1 MTPVLERPA
10 AASYSMKLVKPV
22 PGSLDEVFSAIQGE
36 GTRVGERHLFIRMG
50 GCPFRCQYCDTPS
63 GLVPQTHCRVETPPS
78 SRKFKRVPNPVT
90 PEALFTIAGSFL
102 AGDTAHRA
110 VVITGGEPLWQA
122 PYLVSAL
129 PLLREYGKKIYLETA
144 GAHPAELQSIL
155 PFVDVIAMDIKPPSS
170 SGMKPLWSA
179 HRDFL
184 RIGLAKEIL
193 VKIVVTRKTISH
205 DLEQVRDLV
214 AGVDKSVPV
223 ILQPVTPSWKVKFP
237 PTIDQLLN
245 WQTMMSAKL
254 DQVRII
260 PQVHRAL
267 GDH

>member
-1 MTPVLERPA
+1 MAPVLERPL
-10 AASYSMKLVKPV
+10 AASYSMKIVKPE

-50 GCPFRCQYCDTPS
+50 GCPFRCAYCDTPS
-63 GLVPQTHCRVETPPS
+63 GLIPQTHCRVESPS
-78 SRKFKRVPNPVT
+78 ASRKFKKHPNPIT

-102 AGDTAHRA
+102 TSDPAHRA

-122 PYLVSAL
+122 PYLKSAL
-129 PLLREYGKKIYLETA
+129 PLLREYKRKIYLETA
-144 GAHPAELQSIL
+144 GAHPGELQSIL
-155 PFVDVIAMDIKPPSS
+155 EYIDIIAMDIKLPST
-170 SGMKPLWSA
+170 SGMKPMWSA

-184 RIGLAKEIL
+184 RIGLAKEMI
-193 VKIVVTRKTISH
+193 VKIVVTRKTLLH

-214 AGVDKSVPV
+214 ADVDKSTPV
-223 ILQPVTPSWKVKFP
+223 ILQPVTPAWKSKFA
-237 PTIDQLLN
+237 PTVEQLLH
-245 WQTMMSAKL
+245 WQSMMSAKL

>member
-1 MTPVLERPA
+1 MAPVLARPVTA
-10 AASYSMKLVKPV
+10 PYPTKLVKPDQ
-22 PGSLDEVFSAIQGE
+22 GSLDEVFSAIQGE

-63 GLVPQTHCRVETPPS
+63 ALVPQTHCRVETPS
-78 SRKFKRVPNPVT
+78 ASRKFKKHANPVT
-90 PEALFTIAGSFL
+90 PEALQAIVGTFL
-102 AGDTAHRA
+102 TGDTVHRA
-110 VVITGGEPLWQA
+110 IVITGGEPLWQA
-122 PYLVSAL
+122 PYLKSAL
-129 PLLREYGKKIYLETA
+129 PLLREFRRKIYLETA
-144 GAHPAELQSIL
+144 GAHPADLQSIL
-155 PFVDVIAMDIKPPSS
+155 EYVDVIAMDIKPPSS

-184 RIGLAKEIL
+184 RIGLAKEMI
-193 VKIVVTRKTISH
+193 VKVVVTRKTIYA

-214 AGVDKSVPV
+214 AEVDKSVPV
-223 ILQPVTPSWKVKFP
+223 ILQPVTPSWKVKLP
-237 PTIDQLLN
+237 PTVDQLLH
-245 WQTMMSAKL
+245 WQAMMSTKL